1 MATIVLIRQANG
13 QPPIAEPLDLLPG
26 ERDCIGA
33 AMSEHT
39 PSLRPWRDIV
49 RRKSRQIMV
58 GNVPVGGDAPV
69 TVQTMTNT
77 LTSDAKATIDQIRR
91 CEEAGVDIIRVSCPD
106 VESTTAL
113 KQIVRASRVPIVADI
128 HFHYKRALE
137 AADAGAAC
145 LRINPGNI
153 GSAERVKEVV
163 NAAKANGCSI
173 RIGVNGGSL
182 EKDLLEKYGEPCPEA
197 LVESA
202 LDHIRLLEDHDFRN
216 YKVAVKASDHF
227 LAVAAYHQ
235 LAETVDCPL
244 HLGITEAGGQRG
256 GTVKSAIGIGSLLWA
271 GIGDTI
277 RVSLSAEPEEE
288 VRVGYEILKSLGIRT
303 RGVRV
308 VSCPSCARQGFD
320 VIRTV
325 QALEERLEH
334 IHTPMSLSVLGCVVN
349 GPGEARETDI
359 GLTGGGAGKHMVYLS
374 GVTDHHVQDADMID
388 HIVKLVEAK
397 AAEIEAGISVAA

>member
-1 MATIVLIRQANG
+1 MT
-13 QPPIAEPLDLLPG
+13 AEN
-26 ERDCIGA
+26 
-33 AMSEHT
+33 S
-39 PSLRPWRDIV
+39 SLRPWRDIE

-58 GNVPVGGDAPV
+58 GDVPVGGDAPI

-106 VESTTAL
+106 VESTAAL
-113 KQIVRASRVPIVADI
+113 KQIVRASNVPIVADI
-128 HFHYKRALE
+128 HFHYKRGIE
-137 AADAGAAC
+137 AAEAGAAC

-153 GSAERVKEVV
+153 GSSARVREVID
-163 NAAKANGCSI
+163 AAKSNGCAI
-173 RIGVNGGSL
+173 RIGVNAGSL

-202 LDHIRLLEDHDFRN
+202 LDHIKILQDHDFHEF
-216 YKVAVKASDHF
+216 KVAVKASDVF
-227 LAVAAYHQ
+227 LAVAAYSQ
-235 LAETVDCPL
+235 LADAVDCPL
-244 HLGITEAGGQRG
+244 HLGITEAGGLIG
-256 GTVKSAIGIGSLLWA
+256 GTVKSSIGMGNLLWA

-288 VRVGYEILKSLGIRT
+288 VRVGYEMLKALGLRT

-325 QALEERLEH
+325 QKLEERLQH
-334 IHTPMSLSVLGCVVN
+334 IRTPLSLSVLGCVVN

-359 GLTGGGAGKHMVYLS
+359 GITGGGKGKHMVYLS
-374 GVTDHHVQDADMID
+374 GVTDHHVADADMVD

-397 AAEIEAGISVAA
+397 AAEIEAGLSEAA

>member
-1 MATIVLIRQANG
+1 
-13 QPPIAEPLDLLPG
+13 
-26 ERDCIGA
+26 
-33 AMSEHT
+33 MS
-39 PSLRPWRDIV
+39 SIRPWRDIE

-58 GNVPVGGDAPV
+58 GSLPVGGDAPIS
-69 TVQTMTNT
+69 VQTMTNT
-77 LTSDAKATIDQIRR
+77 PTEDAKATIDQIRR
-91 CEEAGVDIIRVSCPD
+91 CKDAGADIIRVSCP
-106 VESTTAL
+106 TADATASL
-113 KQIVRASRVPIVADI
+113 KEIVRSARIPVVADI

-153 GSAERVKEVV
+153 GSEERVREVI
-163 NAAKANGCSI
+163 AAARANGCAI
-173 RIGVNGGSL
+173 RIGVNAGSL

-202 LDHIRLLEDHDFRN
+202 LDHIRILEDHGFRE
-216 YKVAVKASDHF
+216 YKVAVKASDVF
-227 LAVAAYHQ
+227 LAVAAYQQ
-235 LAETVDCPL
+235 LASEVDCPL
-244 HLGITEAGGQRG
+244 HLGITEAGGLIG
-256 GTVKSAIGIGSLLWA
+256 GTVKSAIGIGNLLWA

-288 VRVGYEILKSLGIRT
+288 VRVGYEILKALGIRS

-325 QALEERLEH
+325 EALEERLQH
-334 IHTPMSLSVLGCVVN
+334 IKTPMSLSVLGCVVN

-359 GLTGGGAGKHMVYLS
+359 GITGGGNGTHMVYLS
-374 GVTDHHVQDADMID
+374 GVTDHHVKDADMID

-397 AAEIEAGISVAA
+397 ATELEAEAAREQTLDAAE

>member
-1 MATIVLIRQANG
+1 
-13 QPPIAEPLDLLPG
+13 
-26 ERDCIGA
+26 
-33 AMSEHT
+33 MS
-39 PSLRPWRDIV
+39 SIRPWRDIE

-58 GNVPVGGDAPV
+58 GSVPVGGDAPIS
-69 TVQTMTNT
+69 VQTMTNT
-77 LTSDAKATIDQIRR
+77 PTEDAKATIDQIRR
-91 CEEAGVDIIRVSCPD
+91 CEDAGADIIRVSCPTA
-106 VESTTAL
+106 ESTAAL
-113 KQIVRASRVPIVADI
+113 REIVRAARVPIVADI

-153 GSAERVKEVV
+153 GAESRVQEVIS
-163 NAAKANGCSI
+163 AAKANGCAI
-173 RIGVNGGSL
+173 RIGVNAGSL

-202 LDHIRLLEDHDFRN
+202 LDHIRILEDHDFHE
-216 YKVAVKASDHF
+216 YKVAVKASDVF
-227 LAVAAYHQ
+227 LAVAAYQQ
-235 LAETVDCPL
+235 LAGQVDCPL
-244 HLGITEAGGQRG
+244 HLGVTEAGGLIG
-256 GTVKSAIGIGSLLWA
+256 GTVKSALGIGSLLWA

-288 VRVGYEILKSLGIRT
+288 VRVGYEILKSLGIRS

-325 QALEERLEH
+325 EALEERLQH
-334 IHTPMSLSVLGCVVN
+334 IKTPMSLSVLGCVVN

-359 GLTGGGAGKHMVYLS
+359 GITGGGQGKHMVYLS
-374 GVTDHHVQDADMID
+374 GITDHHVQDADMID
-388 HIVKLVEAK
+388 HIVKLVEER
-397 AAEIEAGISVAA
+397 AAELEAAAAAEQTLDAAE